1 MHEIIKKKS
10 LIFYFVTVFI
20 GIFTIWHQLHFE
32 NFWLD
37 EMNSFWVADP
47 SLSFEETIL
56 RQKKSDFHNPFL
68 FNLILKEFLYFTEYE
83 PNTSR
88 LLPFFFGS
96 ISLFFFGILSY
107 FVKKDN
113 SFLLTTLLAS
123 ISIYIIKYS
132 QEVRPYSLL
141 LMLSI
146 INIFLYC
153 YITDKVMKN
162 KFSNYSITFAFVII
176 SVLNYSTNPFS
187 LIILFSQIAHTFLL
201 IFYFNKK
208 NNLLIISYLPIIFL
222 YLLFNYNYLIYQI
235 SFSSYMLSSDLT
247 NVVDGL
253 YFPRFFGSKIMGY
266 IYLLTLFFL
275 IFYNRKIIIINKNYS
290 LLVLI
295 LIFSYLFPFA
305 YGLIKTPVLHDRYI
319 IFVLIPVLL
328 LISCLSNEIRS
339 KKIKN
344 FIIIFLIG
352 SSLFNHYL
360 EIFERKNTKPEF
372 TNMIEYLKEHS
383 SEKNIVIKELY
394 PDSELVFNYIKNLD
408 ANIKKDLNIIKYE
421 KNIPKNVNSFWFL
434 CYKPHKSINCNV
446 EEIKKWKLN
455 EVKKKYLVEAKSF
468 KLN

>member
-1 MHEIIKKKS
+1 MLEIIKKKS
-10 LIFYFVTVFI
+10 LIFYIVIVFI

-37 EMNSFWVADP
+37 EMNSFWVAD
-47 SLSFEETIL
+47 SNLSFDETML

-68 FNLILKEFLYFTEYE
+68 FNLILKEFLYLTEYE
-83 PNTSR
+83 PSTAR
-88 LLPFFFGS
+88 FLPFIFGS

-107 FVKKDN
+107 FIKKDN
-113 SFLLTTLLAS
+113 SFLLTTFLAS

-141 LMLSI
+141 LMFSI

-153 YITDKVMKN
+153 VISDKVIKN
-162 KFSNYSITFAFVII
+162 KFNNYLIIFAFVII

-187 LIILFSQIAHTFLL
+187 LIILLSQILHTFLI

-235 SFSSYMLSSDLT
+235 SFSSYMLSSDLA

-266 IYLLTLFFL
+266 IYLITLFFL
-275 IFYNRKIIIINKNYS
+275 IFYKWKKIIINKNYS

-295 LIFSYLFPFA
+295 FIFSYLIPFA

-319 IFVLIPVLL
+319 IFVLIPVLI

-339 KKIKN
+339 KKTKN
-344 FIIIFLIG
+344 FIITSLIVLTL
-352 SSLFNHYL
+352 SNHYL
-360 EIFERKNTKPEF
+360 EIFKRKNTKPEF
-372 TNMIEYLKEHS
+372 INMITHLKVHS

-394 PDSELVFNYIKNLD
+394 PDSDYVFNYINNLNKNITK
-408 ANIKKDLNIIKYE
+408 NFNIIKFD
-421 KNIPKNVNSFWFL
+421 KNLSKNVNSFWLL
-434 CYKPHKSINCNV
+434 CYKPDKSVECDV
-446 EEIKKWKLN
+446 EETKKWKLKD
-455 EVKKKYLVEAKSF
+455 VKKKYLVEAKSF
-468 KLN
+468 NLN